1 MEKRQAFWQAQEL
14 SKDQD
19 PAERLVPLRREGKRK
34 EGIVMKKLS
43 LVLAALL
50 FTTPAWAAVKIIVE
64 PSGKTA
70 TIKYA
75 TDGEKVRAFALDI
88 TVDKGVIKGISDFIR
103 GESTKDKPGYGIFPA
118 NFARHIT
125 VNPDTGEVAKW
136 DVNDYTPVADPC
148 DPGALGGLGTNGITV
163 EMGALYYP
171 TDDAS
176 PNAPLNQGTLFKLTL
191 SEQAKLTVKLNEI
204 RGGVVLTNPDVPAVV
219 NLAQA
224 AGISIASSGAV
235 LTAGNP
241 EYAEWVAVG
250 KPVCWTYPR
259 QCHGDADGLKEGDA
273 KTGFHYVGMNDLRI
287 FNVAWKVL
295 EPPFGPGIASIEN
308 GICADFAHDQGG
320 SSGTGLYRVGPTD
333 LNRLVEYWLVKESPA
348 GPGVPGNCGGN
359 LQP

>member
-1 MEKRQAFWQAQEL
+1 
-14 SKDQD
+14 
-19 PAERLVPLRREGKRK
+19 
-34 EGIVMKKLS
+34 MKKLS

-50 FTTPAWAAVKIIVE
+50 FTTPALAAVHITVE

-70 TIKYA
+70 LVKYA

-88 TVDKGVIKGISDFIR
+88 TVDKGVIQGISDFIR
-103 GESTKDKPGYGIFPA
+103 GESTKAQPGYGIFPA

-148 DPGALGGLGTNGITV
+148 DPGALGGLGTKGLTV

-171 TDDAS
+171 TDDSS

-191 SEQAKLTVKLNEI
+191 SEQAKLTIKLNEA

-219 NLAQA
+219 DLSKVTGIAI
-224 AGISIASSGAV
+224 AGGIAIASSSA
-235 LTAGNP
+235 

-259 QCHGDADGLKEGDA
+259 QCHGDADGRKEGDA
-273 KTGFHYVGMNDLRI
+273 KTGFYYVGPSDLNI
-287 FNVAWKVL
+287 VVAAWQVK
-295 EPPFGPGIASIEN
+295 EPPFGPGIATINN
-308 GICADFAHDQGG
+308 GICADFAHDRGG
-320 SSGTGLYRVGPTD
+320 NATTGFYRVGPTD
-333 LNRLVEYWLVKESPA
+333 LNRLVESWLIKEAPA
-348 GPGVPGNCGGN
+348 GPGVPGDCGGN